1 MSNKMEKMR
10 KLAITKTIDQ
20 AKHEIEELK
29 KKFKKIDT
37 KSLEEKIKKMY
48 EENLKN
54 LMGKNDQK

>member
-1 MSNKMEKMR
+1 MEKMR

-54 LMGKNDQK
+54 LMGKKDTK

>member
-1 MSNKMEKMR
+1 MEKMR